1 MSSEKLLTLKTSD
14 GEEFVLEE
22 AMAFR
27 SLTIKNA
34 APTNTNNNTPL
45 SINVQSNTMIKVIE
59 YWTKHSE
66 RDISEDQLMTFDKNF
81 FKLMDKSKL
90 FDLVLAA
97 NYLAAKELLDAACEQ
112 VADRIRRK
120 TPEEIRDFFNIN
132 REDEEQIFKELN
144 N

>member
-34 APTNTNNNTPL
+34 ASTNTNNNTPL

-90 FDLVLAA
+90 FDLVLAT
-97 NYLAAKELLDAACEQ
+97 NYLAATELLDAACEQ

-120 TPEEIRDFFNIN
+120 TPEEIRDFFNIT